1 MKYFDHD
8 VDAHKDDKIILLR
21 KIHGGAAVDAYWT
34 ILEIIY
40 RDETNLKTD
49 IKPNDNQ
56 AETKL
61 KPNGLTAISFFLQV
75 DENTLKTWIETMC
88 ELGLFSKK
96 EGSNGHITIASSRA
110 TANINTYKARCET
123 NRENGSKGGRPKKT
137 AGQSVG
143 KTKSK
148 PNGKRTESELKPTEN
163 PAESDLKPNRVD
175 KEKEKEKYKEDIS
188 NDISKK
194 KGADLSAITEIVD
207 YLNQAANTSF
217 KASSKNTQSLINA
230 RTREGFT
237 VDDFKTVI
245 DGRVKAWANDQKMSE
260 YLRPQTLFGTKFE
273 SYLNASKAKPKTD
286 EEEWNELFEEYA
298 RYERENTTVYC
309 PPC

>member
-1 MKYFDHD
+1 MNIFDSYI
-8 VDAHKDDKIILLR
+8 DA
-21 KIHGGAAVDAYWT
+21 G
-34 ILEIIY
+34 
-40 RDETNLKTD
+40 
-49 IKPNDNQ
+49 Q
-56 AETKL
+56 KL
-61 KPNGLTAISFFLQV
+61 KPSERKEYYCALVEYLAYGKEPERLKGSSDAIWTAIFPSL
-75 DENTLKTWIETMC
+75 
-88 ELGLFSKK
+88 EL
-96 EGSNGHITIASSRA
+96 SR
-110 TANINTYKARCET
+110 KRSES
-123 NRENGSKGGRPKKT
+123 GSKGGQKKQANQELATKQNEDLLASKT
-137 AGQSVG
+137 AS
-143 KTKSK
+143 KTEANGVAKSK
-148 PNGKRTESELKPTEN
+148 SNSKSN
-163 PAESDLKPNRVD
+163 S
-175 KEKEKEKYKEDIS
+175 KEDIS

-237 VDDFKTVI
+237 VDNFKAVI
-245 DGRVKAWANDQKMSE
+245 DGRVKAWATDPKMSE

-286 EEEWNELFEEYA
+286 EEEWDELFEEYA